1 MLPKDLQKKLDERVA
16 RAASHG
22 FTCETLYASK
32 SLLRLLCR
40 SNEDAA
46 DWALQDL
53 TVKYDLPT
61 KPRERFMVTSKDIGY
76 LLRGL
81 FGDDW
86 HDYKHKR
93 ACVQTGSALALF
105 AGSGSRAGAVMES
118 SAYCNSNECLYY
130 RHLTFNIKSG
140 TDGQIKR
147 WVTIDAEFLKGWRY
161 RDDKDLM
168 VTPEGPQWNKV
179 LSFSSLRHNFSSLA
193 QREGFKDRLRVHGI
207 CGGDANCIDSKASEA
222 THSQAFDH
230 QSHDTYI
237 KNQSVLKSLD
247 IQALFY
253 DLEPDYDCR
262 NMEQSMAHHRDPN
275 APQKLDAAAIAA
287 FEERDE
293 IKVINERIAYLASAT
308 AGKPQLHKQLTVKRT
323 QLHNRKSKHLE
334 AWKKD
339 FIQN

>member
-1 MLPKDLQKKLDERVA
+1 MLEWNQ
-16 RAASHG
+16 
-22 FTCETLYASK
+22 
-32 SLLRLLCR
+32 
-40 SNEDAA
+40 NE
-46 DWALQDL
+46 
-53 TVKYDLPT
+53 
-61 KPRERFMVTSKDIGY
+61 
-76 LLRGL
+76 
-81 FGDDW
+81 
-86 HDYKHKR
+86 
-93 ACVQTGSALALF
+93 
-105 AGSGSRAGAVMES
+105 
-118 SAYCNSNECLYY
+118 
-130 RHLTFNIKSG
+130 
-140 TDGQIKR
+140 
-147 WVTIDAEFLKGWRY
+147 KGRPFF
-161 RDDKDLM
+161 RM

-207 CGGDANCIDSKASEA
+207 CGGDANCIDCKQFDSPYSFCANFHLAKASEA